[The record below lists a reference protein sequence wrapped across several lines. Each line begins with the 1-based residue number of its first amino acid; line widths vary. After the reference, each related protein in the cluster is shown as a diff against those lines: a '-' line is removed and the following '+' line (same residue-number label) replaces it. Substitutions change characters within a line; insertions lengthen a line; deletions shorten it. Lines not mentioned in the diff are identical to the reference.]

1 MASVD
6 WGPWGEESKA
16 FKPKSWSWGCQYGP
30 YKKAA
35 TTTMV
40 IGRILSILAKN
51 IQQDITG
58 SLKTFCIG
66 HSLGGHICGFAGK
79 DYRLRTK
86 KVTNLYGRSS

>member
-6 WGPWGEESKA
+6 WGPWGEVSK
-16 FKPKSWSWGCQYGP
+16 SIRWSWGDPLTCITDYYAKP
-30 YKKAA
+30 A
-35 TTTMV
+35 TTTIV
-40 IGRILSILAKN
+40 IGRILSILLKT
-51 IQQDITG
+51 IQPDIAG

-86 KVTNLYGRSS
+86 KLLM